1 MEALLVLAVTF
12 LLLWLLFIRPQQR
25 RVREHQAL
33 VDALQPGDRIVLTAG
48 IHGRIVELDPR
59 LMTVEV
65 APGVR
70 ITVERR
76 AVLRLVDEDD
86 EVDGVDEEAAAA
98 GDEAPMGD
106 GAPAGGSID
115 DSDGGPPAAD
125 PTDDRP
131 GGTGPGPTE

>member
-86 EVDGVDEEAAAA
+86 EVDGDDEEAAAA

-115 DSDGGPPAAD
+115 DSDGVPPAAD
-125 PTDDRP
+125 PTGDRP
-131 GGTGPGPTE
+131 GGPGPATE

>member
-48 IHGRIVELDPR
+48 IHGRVVELDPR
-59 LMTVEV
+59 LMAVEV

-76 AVLRLVDEDD
+76 AVLRVVDED
-86 EVDGVDEEAAAA
+86 DGVDEEAEAA

-131 GGTGPGPTE
+131 GGPGPATE

>member
-48 IHGRIVELDPR
+48 IHGRVVELDPR
-59 LMTVEV
+59 LMAVEV

-86 EVDGVDEEAAAA
+86 EVDEEAAAA
-98 GDEAPMGD
+98 GDEASMGG

-131 GGTGPGPTE
+131 GGPGPATE

>member
-1 MEALLVLAVTF
+1 MEALLVLALTF

-48 IHGRIVELDPR
+48 IHGRVVELDPR
-59 LMTVEV
+59 LMAVEV

-86 EVDGVDEEAAAA
+86 EVDEEAAAA
-98 GDEAPMGD
+98 GDEASMGV

-131 GGTGPGPTE
+131 GGPGPATE

>member
-106 GAPAGGSID
+106 GAPTDGSID

-131 GGTGPGPTE
+131 TGPGPATE

>member
-48 IHGRIVELDPR
+48 IHGRIVGLDPR

-76 AVLRLVDEDD
+76 AVLRVVDED
-86 EVDGVDEEAAAA
+86 DGVDEEAEAA

-115 DSDGGPPAAD
+115 DSGGGPPAAD